1 MLFVPSSRLTHLGI
15 FVGTVVAMLFALWLQ
30 HYQHLEPCPL
40 CIFQRV
46 AMMAIGLVALIAF
59 LHAPASALARRLYAG
74 LVVLAALAGV
84 GVAGRHVWLQNLPP
98 EDVPACGPGL
108 DYWMDTFPLQDVVMK
123 VFKGSGECA
132 KVDWMLLGLSLPS
145 WTLLAFTGFAA
156 VAVWQLLRRD

>member
-1 MLFVPSSRLTHLGI
+1 MSFVPSSRLTYLGI
-15 FVGTVVAMLFALWLQ
+15 FLGTVLAMLFALWLQ

-46 AMMAIGLVALIAF
+46 AMMAIGLAALIAF
-59 LHAPASALARRLYAG
+59 LHGPATALGRRLYAG
-74 LVVLAALAGV
+74 LTLLAALAGA
-84 GVAGRHVWLQNLPP
+84 GIAGRHVWLQHLPP

-132 KVDWMLLGLSLPS
+132 KVDWVLLGLSLPT
-145 WTLLAFTGFAA
+145 WTLLAFLGFAV
-156 VAVWQLLRRD
+156 VAFWQLLRRD